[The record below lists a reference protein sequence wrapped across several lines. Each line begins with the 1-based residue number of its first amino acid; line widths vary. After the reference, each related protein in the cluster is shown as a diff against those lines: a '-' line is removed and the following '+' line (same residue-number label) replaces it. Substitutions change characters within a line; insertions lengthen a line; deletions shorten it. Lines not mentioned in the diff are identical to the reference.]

1 MGSQLARA
9 RATGVVVRA
18 KPALSIAPLQLDLV
32 LDDVCLQG
40 MTVAERHAALKAL
53 AQLFLE
59 ASGAVTTGGADDD
72 A

>member
-1 MGSQLARA
+1 MGSQVARV

-40 MTVAERHAALKAL
+40 MTVAERRAALKAL

-59 ASGAVTTGGADDD
+59 ANGAVTTGGADDD

>member
-32 LDDVCLQG
+32 LDDACLQG
-40 MTVAERHAALKAL
+40 MTVGERHAALKAL

>member
-40 MTVAERHAALKAL
+40 MTVGERHAALKAL

-59 ASGAVTTGGADDD
+59 ASGAVTTEGADDD

>member
-1 MGSQLARA
+1 MGSQVARA

-18 KPALSIAPLQLDLV
+18 KLALSTPPLQLDLV

-40 MTVAERHAALKAL
+40 MTVAERHAVLKAL

-59 ASGAVTTGGADDD
+59 ASGAVTTGGADDH

>member
-1 MGSQLARA
+1 
-9 RATGVVVRA
+9 
-18 KPALSIAPLQLDLV
+18 
-32 LDDVCLQG
+32 

>member
-18 KPALSIAPLQLDLV
+18 KPALSIAPLQLDLI

-40 MTVAERHAALKAL
+40 MTVGERHAALKAL